1 MGYEKYS
8 DEIAQQLDPNS
19 IEGSLL
25 LSELESDI
33 QEELNQLLSKRFAE
47 IQGDMKL
54 ANEGTGIGMTLN
66 CALRVEIYHSTRP
79 DSSSEE
85 PEQLPLLRTFSTRR
99 ASHVESVSAEERVKT
114 RSRLLN
120 TLGLR
125 KS

>member
-54 ANEGTGIGMTLN
+54 ANEGTGIGMTLSGRLQPLFLISFAYAQPEIHDN
-66 CALRVEIYHSTRP
+66 HCDLRPTGAAGAGPGGRGYGRFCA
-79 DSSSEE
+79 
-85 PEQLPLLRTFSTRR
+85 
-99 ASHVESVSAEERVKT
+99 SAADR
-114 RSRLLN
+114 
-120 TLGLR
+120 GI
-125 KS
+125 